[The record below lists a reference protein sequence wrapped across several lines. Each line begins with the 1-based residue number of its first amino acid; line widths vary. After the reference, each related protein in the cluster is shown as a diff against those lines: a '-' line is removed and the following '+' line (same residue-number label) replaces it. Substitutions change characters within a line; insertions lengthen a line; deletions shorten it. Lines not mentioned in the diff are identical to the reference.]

1 MSPIAG
7 RKQPQQQRALQR
19 RQQILDTSIEILQ
32 REGLEKLNTAYIS
45 EKLGISVGSLYR
57 YFPNKQAILYTL
69 AEQWL
74 AANRA
79 ALEEMADWP
88 LESMAPEEFVGR
100 FLEKM
105 AGVYRAQRGLALLL
119 QTIME
124 VAELRALDEEHDR
137 FVVLFQARLLKR
149 LGVGASRTERLRL
162 SELLLN
168 QGHFGLSLVMTQ
180 GPRMAKRSLED
191 LATMQVEL
199 LKKYLSDASG
209 ASG

>member
-1 MSPIAG
+1 MSPTA
-7 RKQPQQQRALQR
+7 RKQPQQQRARQR
-19 RQQILDTSIEILQ
+19 RQQILDISVEILQ
-32 REGLEKLNTAYIS
+32 QEGLEKLNTAYIS

-88 LESMAPEEFVGR
+88 LESMVPEEFVGR

-124 VAELRALDEEHDR
+124 VPELRALDEEHDR

-149 LGVGASRTERLRL
+149 LGVGSSRTERLRL

-168 QGHFGLSLVMTQ
+168 QGHYGLTLLITQ
-180 GPRMAKRSLED
+180 GPRLSKRTLDD
-191 LATMQVEL
+191 LATMQLAL
-199 LKKYLSDASG
+199 LRQYRSG
-209 ASG
+209 DGGKSC